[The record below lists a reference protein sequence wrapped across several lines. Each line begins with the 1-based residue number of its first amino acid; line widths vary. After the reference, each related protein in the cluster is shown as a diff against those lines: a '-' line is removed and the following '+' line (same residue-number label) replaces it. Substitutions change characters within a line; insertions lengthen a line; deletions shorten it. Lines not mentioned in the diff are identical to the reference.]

1 MGSWAARRVTD
12 GICPYVDDQGDV
24 QIFEIGTSRSRR
36 LTDAGTSKEAGRSSL
51 MSPNGDRVAYGWSWP
66 DGAIQLRLINAD
78 GSGLQTLIPRSKVY
92 ETVPVDWSR
101 DGDKILCWLLQK
113 DGSVDLVLIPAAGG
127 APQFLQTLR
136 SGAPVQS
143 SLSPDGRFVVYDLCA
158 GRQPQRDL
166 FIVGTDG
173 SSPHALLDGP
183 VSDCFPLWTPD
194 GSHVFFAR
202 GAPELGEPTGGW
214 IVPVVNGVASGDPS
228 LVVKELGPNFM
239 ALTDS
244 GALYRQVWNAGLSE
258 IYIVSFDPT
267 GAVPPGAPA
276 RISPAVVG
284 NHVGPSW
291 SPDDRSIAYF
301 AVSDAATRPG
311 GRPERTLMIQDWPSG
326 AARSLHPS
334 LAVLNG
340 LSPRWAPNSQSVII
354 SGWDTIREGSPDYSP
369 GRCPDK

>member
-1 MGSWAARRVTD
+1 M
-12 GICPYVDDQGDV
+12 
-24 QIFEIGTSRSRR
+24 
-36 LTDAGTSKEAGRSSL
+36 
-51 MSPNGDRVAYGWSWP
+51 
-66 DGAIQLRLINAD
+66 
-78 GSGLQTLIPRSKVY
+78 
-92 ETVPVDWSR
+92 
-101 DGDKILCWLLQK
+101 
-113 DGSVDLVLIPAAGG
+113 DLVLVPTGGG
-127 APQFLQTLR
+127 APQFLQRFR

-173 SSPHALLDGP
+173 SSPQVLLDGP
-183 VSDCFPLWTPD
+183 VNDCFPLWTPD
-194 GSHVFFAR
+194 GSRVFFAR
-202 GAPELGEPTGGW
+202 GVPELGEPTGGW

-228 LVVKELGPNFM
+228 LVVEELGPNFM

-267 GAVPPGAPA
+267 GAVPPGAPV

-301 AVSDAATRPG
+301 AVSDAAARPG

-326 AARSLHPS
+326 TARSLHPS

-340 LSPRWAPNSQSVII
+340 FSPRWAPNSQSVIV
-354 SGWDTIREGSPDYSP
+354 SGLDTIREGPPTYYRVDVQTSETTPVLT
-369 GRCPDK
+369 GRGGFSQLSADGRALIFVDSRRGIVAHDIETGNETIVVARALGPRFISSVFLPMACGSRSLVSLETQTKALRSSFSRAEVRPVPS